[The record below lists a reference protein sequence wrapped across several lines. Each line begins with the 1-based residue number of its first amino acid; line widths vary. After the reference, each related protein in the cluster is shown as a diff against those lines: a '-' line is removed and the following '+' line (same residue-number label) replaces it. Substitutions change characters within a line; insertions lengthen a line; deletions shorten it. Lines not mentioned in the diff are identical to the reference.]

1 MQQQKQPRNA
11 PMRKDLA
18 KVVVEALDDM
28 KAEKV
33 VTLDVAHLTSI
44 TDTMVVASGRSDR
57 HVRSIADRL
66 IERCKEEGY
75 KPLGVEGQDAGEWV
89 LVDLADVI
97 VHIMLP
103 RVREF
108 YNIERLWDFS
118 AREEAAEM

>member
-18 KVVVEALDDM
+18 NVVVEALDDM
-28 KAEKV
+28 KAEKI

-66 IERCKEEGY
+66 LERCREEGY

-89 LVDLADVI
+89 LVDLADVN

-103 RVREF
+103 RVRDF
-108 YNIERLWDFS
+108 YNIERLWDCS

>member
-1 MQQQKQPRNA
+1 MQQKQPRNA

-28 KAEKV
+28 KAEKI

-44 TDTMVVASGRSDR
+44 TDTMIVASGRSDR

-97 VHIMLP
+97 VHVMLP

-118 AREEAAEM
+118 ARDEAAEM

>member
-1 MQQQKQPRNA
+1 MPKRPRNA
-11 PMRKDLA
+11 PTRKELADL
-18 KVVVEALDDM
+18 VVETLDEM
-28 KAEKV
+28 KAERV
-33 VTLDVAHLTSI
+33 VSLDVTHLTPI
-44 TDTMVVASGRSDR
+44 TDTMIVASGRSDR

-103 RVREF
+103 RVRDF
-108 YNIERLWDFS
+108 YNIEKLWDFS
-118 AREEAAEM
+118 ARDEAAEM

>member
-1 MQQQKQPRNA
+1 
-11 PMRKDLA
+11 MRKDLA
-18 KVVVEALDDM
+18 NVVGDALDDM
-28 KAEKV
+28 KAEKI

-44 TDTMVVASGRSDR
+44 TDTMIVASGRSDR
-57 HVRSIADRL
+57 HVRSIADRV

-75 KPLGVEGQDAGEWV
+75 KPLGVEGQEAGEWV

-108 YNIERLWDFS
+108 YNIERLWEFS
-118 AREEAAEM
+118 AGDEAAEM

>member
-1 MQQQKQPRNA
+1 
-11 PMRKDLA
+11 MRKDLA

-28 KAEKV
+28 KAEKI

-44 TDTMVVASGRSDR
+44 TDTMIVASGRSDR
-57 HVRSIADRL
+57 HVRSIADRV

-97 VHIMLP
+97 VHVMLP

-118 AREEAAEM
+118 ARDEAAEM

>member
-28 KAEKV
+28 KAEKI

-44 TDTMVVASGRSDR
+44 TDTMIVASGRSDR

-66 IERCKEEGY
+66 IERSKEEGY

-97 VHIMLP
+97 VHVMLP

-118 AREEAAEM
+118 ARDEAAEM